1 MTVLIAAIA
10 GRALAASARRAGV
23 PVVVADFFGDLDTR
37 ALARWLP
44 LPGDLETGVD
54 GERLRDM
61 IEALGQPVEGIVY
74 GAGFEATPEL
84 LDELAGA
91 APLVGNSPAV
101 VRAVKDPFAFSR
113 LLERLGVPCPR
124 VSAQPLPGGEW
135 LRKRRG
141 GAGGAHVRPAPP
153 PEPGCYYQERA
164 RGRPVSAL
172 FSADGRHARLLGVSE
187 QWPSPTAAA
196 PFRYGGCAGPAA
208 IPARLA
214 AQLADVCDAV
224 VAATGLVGLNSLDTL
239 AEDAAFTVLE
249 VNPRPGATLDVFDEG
264 ALWRAHL
271 DGVAGRLSGP
281 EWTAAIG
288 SRARAAAVVYAERA
302 VRVGHDLPKLPR
314 IADIPAP
321 ESIIPAGAPVC
332 TVLAKARH
340 VEAARDLARRRSGGV
355 QRSLAPA
362 ENAA

>member
-37 ALARWLP
+37 ALARWVP

-61 IEALGQPVEGIVY
+61 IEALGQPLEGVVY
-74 GAGFEATPEL
+74 GAGFETTPEL
-84 LDELAGA
+84 LDELARA
-91 APLVGNSPAV
+91 APLLGNAPAV

-113 LLERLGVPCPR
+113 LLERLGVLSPR
-124 VSAQPLPGGEW
+124 VSAQPLPEGEW

-141 GAGGAHVRPAPP
+141 GAGGAHVQRAAPP
-153 PEPGCYYQERA
+153 EAGCYYQERA
-164 RGRPVSAL
+164 QGRPVSAL
-172 FSADGRHARLLGVSE
+172 FSADGRRARLLGLSE
-187 QWPSPTAAA
+187 QWPSPTAAT

-208 IPARLA
+208 MPPRLAARLA
-214 AQLADVCDAV
+214 EACDAL

-281 EWTAAIG
+281 EWTAATRG
-288 SRARAAAVVYAERA
+288 GARAAAVVYAERA
-302 VRVGHDLPKLPR
+302 VRVLHDLPKLPW

-321 ESIIPAGAPVC
+321 DSIIPAGAPVC
-332 TVLAKARH
+332 TLVAEARD
-340 VEAARDLARRRSGGV
+340 VEAARDLARRRCDVV